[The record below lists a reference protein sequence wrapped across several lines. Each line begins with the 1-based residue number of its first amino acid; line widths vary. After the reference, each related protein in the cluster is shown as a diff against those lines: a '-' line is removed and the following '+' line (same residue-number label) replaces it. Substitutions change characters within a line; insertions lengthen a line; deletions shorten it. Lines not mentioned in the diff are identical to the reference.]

1 MSRMR
6 IMVGVRLSEAEERRL
21 DQLCGWY
28 QGGEDEREVS
38 RSEAIRR
45 ALDSTYNIMRPWSEA
60 HEK

>member
-21 DQLCGWY
+21 DELCEWY
-28 QGGEDEREVS
+28 RGGEDERDVS

-45 ALDSTYNIMRPWSEA
+45 ALEDTYATMQWSLVN
-60 HEK
+60 EK